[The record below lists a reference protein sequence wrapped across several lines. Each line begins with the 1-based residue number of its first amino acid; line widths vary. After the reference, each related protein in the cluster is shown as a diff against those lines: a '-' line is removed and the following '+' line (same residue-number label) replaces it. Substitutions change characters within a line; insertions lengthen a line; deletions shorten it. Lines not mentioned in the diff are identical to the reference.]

1 MSKKLIDKMVPSAI
15 EIVKNSPIVKN
26 GVIES
31 KYNGYISSFGAS
43 IIQAG
48 LNSTVAFFGK
58 MIGEGKDRKD
68 ILDAIWNLIETENLN
83 RECNSIQEFVQLKD
97 VKPTIMNAT
106 IALKL
111 AIRVFSKA
119 D

>member
-1 MSKKLIDKMVPSAI
+1 MVPNAI
-15 EIVKNSPIVKN
+15 EVIKKSPILKN
-26 GVIES
+26 GAIES

-58 MIGEGKDRKD
+58 TTGEGKDRKE
-68 ILDAIWNLIETENLN
+68 ILDAIWNLIQKENLN
-83 RECNSIQEFVQLKD
+83 RECNDIQQFIKLKD
-97 VKPTIMNAT
+97 VKPTIMNAA

-111 AIRVFSKA
+111 AIRVFDKGN
-119 D
+119 